1 MEKTITIIVRQSP
14 FNSGK
19 NAEALRMSVG
29 MTLGDH
35 KVQVV
40 FMGDGVYTL
49 LPVQPQLIN
58 APDIAKHLET
68 LRMLRARLIVEKEAA
83 EQRGLT
89 QLKYR
94 PEFLSSAEI
103 GKILA
108 ESDVVVPY

>member
-1 MEKTITIIVRQSP
+1 MEKRITVVVRKSP
-14 FNSGK
+14 FNSVR

-35 KVQVV
+35 TVQVV

-49 LPVQPQLIN
+49 LPVQPQEVGM
-58 APDIAKHLET
+58 PEVGKHLET
-68 LRMLRARLIVEKEAA
+68 LRMLRARLVVEKEAA

-94 PEFLSSAEI
+94 PEFLSRAEI
-103 GKILA
+103 GKLLA
-108 ESDVVVPY
+108 ESDLVVPY